1 MANRVFDLAKLDEN
15 FEGKN
20 IAQNEVS
27 NRLFPKY
34 NQVINMA
41 RGI

>member
-1 MANRVFDLAKLDEN
+1 MKILME
-15 FEGKN
+15 KN
-20 IAQNEVS
+20 IAGNKVS

-41 RGI
+41 SGV